1 MQVEAPVRPPEEKA
15 KDDDVEDVDEPSWSK
30 HDLGFALQQLRSL
43 REGIVRRTLR
53 KLHIRWFHGPRLVQ
67 KNDDVVGSSWSE
79 ERCYSVGSA
88 DS

>member
-30 HDLGFALQQLRSL
+30 HDLGFALQLRSL

-53 KLHIRWFHGPRLVQ
+53 KLHIRYQMVPRLVQ